1 MKSGLVFTAL
11 TCVLTFSSWVSSSL
25 KNVTRKL
32 VQNNVP
38 KTPRW
43 ERSSWVYLRM
53 GLALQNTTSPKMQ
66 QISKVMSHKPC
77 LDCQSQSNFYAYPV
91 MWCLHFFHCAE
102 ETDKRTSCW
111 PLFLLLLHYLIS
123 QQWNSFLSHVLRHLQ
138 KTPT

>member
-1 MKSGLVFTAL
+1 MKSGVVFTAL
-11 TCVLTFSSWVSSSL
+11 PRVLTVSSCVSSSL

-66 QISKVMSHKPC
+66 HISKVMSHKPC
-77 LDCQSQSNFYAYPV
+77 SDCQSKYNFYAYPV

-102 ETDKRTSCW
+102 ETEKKKLMLASVSVAASLVKLKR
-111 PLFLLLLHYLIS
+111 LFKTLLSLYCCAK
-123 QQWNSFLSHVLRHLQ
+123 QWN
-138 KTPT
+138 